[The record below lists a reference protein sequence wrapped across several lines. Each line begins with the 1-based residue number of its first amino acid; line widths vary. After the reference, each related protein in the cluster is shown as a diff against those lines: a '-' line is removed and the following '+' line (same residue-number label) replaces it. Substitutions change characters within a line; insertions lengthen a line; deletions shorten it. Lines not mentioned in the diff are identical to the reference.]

1 MSLRHRAYR
10 FTGIKGMLNDKAC
23 SLLARFLI
31 PELML
36 GWGEGLD
43 EKGDKNWIR
52 PVRFQFLYYNFP

>member
-1 MSLRHRAYR
+1 
-10 FTGIKGMLNDKAC
+10 MLNDKAC